1 MIRTCLVLAL
11 TATSVLAAI
20 PSVLAVEPECHA
32 NDKYVVIGLEKSDD
46 VGTDFLVR
54 NKATPA
60 MKVACKFKPADG
72 DFAVGGPDEPL
83 WFEALEGDHLVL
95 TRSTGPQGMLVV
107 FNLADRA
114 SVLDVDAEDVV
125 VDPEGINF
133 WQPTEPGTAE
143 NCEQFAENETNG
155 LGSVIQVASRF
166 DFATDAV
173 TTGTETRCSVTQ

>member
-1 MIRTCLVLAL
+1 MIRACLVLVL
-11 TATSVLAAI
+11 TTTSALAAI
-20 PSVLAVEPECHA
+20 PSALAVEPECHA

-60 MKVACKFKPADG
+60 MKVACKFKPTDG

-83 WFEALEGDHLVL
+83 WFEALEGAHLVL

-107 FNLADRA
+107 YNLAGRV

-125 VDPEGINF
+125 VDPEGIAF
-133 WQPTEPGTAE
+133 WQPTGPGTAE
-143 NCEQFAENETNG
+143 TCEQFAENEANG
-155 LGSVIQVASRF
+155 FGSVIQVSSRF
-166 DFATDAV
+166 SFTTDTVAT
-173 TTGTETRCSVTQ
+173 GSETRCSITQ